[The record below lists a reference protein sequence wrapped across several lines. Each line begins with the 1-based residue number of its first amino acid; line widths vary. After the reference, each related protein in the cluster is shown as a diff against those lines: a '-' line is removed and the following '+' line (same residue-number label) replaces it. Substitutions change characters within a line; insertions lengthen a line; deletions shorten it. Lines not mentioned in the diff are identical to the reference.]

1 MKTIVSILVLASSI
15 LTSINVLDAQWVQ
28 QTSGTTASLTDV
40 VMLDTVTVIAVGRDR
55 SILRTTNAGTT
66 WINVAAPLSY
76 VEPWNSLS
84 FFDTTTGIIVGDHG
98 VVVTTSNGGK
108 SWSWHAIPGGQT
120 CFSALC
126 VGPGSFYVGADSG
139 WVYNTSDTGRT
150 WTAEKISAWPIRA
163 LFAYRGPIIL
173 DEFGGTDRFIGV
185 SKYALTPYS
194 FCTQYVVPPPSWS
207 EKILPEFQAL
217 GSQAFDGEFCNGGGT
232 GFIVGVQGDFRAA
245 PAIIRRSMS
254 DTSWRMVP
262 SSVPGNGA
270 LRGVSA
276 PSADVIY
283 VCGNDGML
291 LKSKDGGDT
300 WTATAVP
307 TTRNLNAI
315 YFFDE
320 KRGFAVGDSGLILR
334 TSNGGVTGVD
344 DREGNVPTRFALE
357 QNYPNP
363 FNPSTTILFRLPS
376 RSFVSLKV
384 FDVLGREVATLVSE
398 GLPSGTYTVRW
409 TAAAFPSGVYLYQLR
424 AGSFVE
430 TKKLVLLR

>member
-1 MKTIVSILVLASSI
+1 MKRIIGILMLASSA
-15 LTSINVLDAQWVQ
+15 LTSLNVLDAQWIQ
-28 QTSGTTASLTDV
+28 QNSGTTASLTDA
-40 VMLDTVTVIAVGRDR
+40 VMLDSVTVLVVGRDR
-55 SILRTTNAGTT
+55 SILRTTNGGTT
-66 WINVAAPLSY
+66 WINLAAPLSY

-84 FFDTTTGIIVGDHG
+84 FFDTTNGIIVGDHG
-98 VVVTTSNGGK
+98 VVVTTTNGGRGWQWR
-108 SWSWHAIPGGQT
+108 SIPGGQK
-120 CFSALC
+120 CLSALC

-150 WTAEKISAWPIRA
+150 WNAEKISAWPIRS
-163 LFAYRGPIIL
+163 LFAYRGPTIL
-173 DEFGGTDRFIGV
+173 GV

-194 FCTQYVVPPPSWS
+194 LLTQYVIPPPSWT
-207 EKILPEFQAL
+207 EKILPDFQAL
-217 GSQAFDGEFCNGGGT
+217 GSQAYDGEFCNGGGA
-232 GFIVGVQGDFRAA
+232 GFIVGVQGDLRAA
-245 PAIIRRSMS
+245 PAIVRKSMS

-262 SSVPGNGA
+262 ASIPGNGA

-276 PSADVIY
+276 PSANVIY

-300 WTATAVP
+300 WTATTVP

-334 TSNGGVTGVD
+334 TLSGGVTSVD
-344 DREGNVPTRFALE
+344 DRKGPLPMVFKLE

-363 FNPSTTILFRLPS
+363 FNPSTTIVFHLPE

-398 GLPSGTYTVRW
+398 ELHAGNYPVIW
-409 TAAAFPSGVYLYQLR
+409 EAAALPSGVYFCQLQ

-430 TKKLVLLR
+430 TKKLVLIR